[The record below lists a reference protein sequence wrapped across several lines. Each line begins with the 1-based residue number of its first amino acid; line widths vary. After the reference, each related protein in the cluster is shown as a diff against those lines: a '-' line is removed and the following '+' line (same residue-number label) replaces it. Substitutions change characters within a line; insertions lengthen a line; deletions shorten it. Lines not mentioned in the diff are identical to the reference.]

1 LTTNINRLA
10 LLEAG
15 WEDREDGGDNRD
27 DGGSEDYARR
37 WALVH
42 SVTVIAKGL

>member
-1 LTTNINRLA
+1 MTTNANRLA

-27 DGGSEDYARR
+27 DGDSKDYARR

-42 SVTVIAKGL
+42 SDAVVTKGP